1 MDGSFIVMDN
11 DNSTRAE
18 RDSALYRRKLREVI
32 NMNTKK
38 LIISSVAATILAS
51 SNLASAGDIE
61 ANVALATDY
70 VFRGFSQTN
79 EDPAISGG
87 FDYAFDNGFS
97 VGTWASNVNFG
108 DNTSTELDLYA
119 GYGFEVSE
127 GVTIDLSYIY
137 FVYPGET
144 DGLNYSEFVASVSFS
159 DISLGLVYS
168 PDYFGSDDSAIVLN
182 ADYSIGLAENLGLDL
197 HVGYTD
203 VDSDDFFDFNES
215 SYVDYSAA
223 LTTSGAGV
231 DFALTYYGT
240 DLDDIDAA
248 DDRL

>member
-1 MDGSFIVMDN
+1 
-11 DNSTRAE
+11 
-18 RDSALYRRKLREVI
+18 
-32 NMNTKK
+32 MNTKK
-38 LIISSVAATILAS
+38 IIISSVAATILAS
-51 SNLASAGDIE
+51 SSLANAGDIE

-97 VGTWASNVNFG
+97 IGTWASNVNFG
-108 DNTSTELDLYA
+108 EGSNTSSEIDLYA

-127 GVTIDLSYIY
+127 GVTVDLSYVY
-137 FVYPGET
+137 FAYPGET
-144 DGLNYSEFVASVSFS
+144 DNFNYSEFLASVSFN
-159 DISLGLVYS
+159 DLSLGLVYS

-182 ADYSIGLAENLGLDL
+182 ADYSIGLADNFGLDL

-203 VDSDDFFDFNES
+203 ADGDDFFDVGES
-215 SYVDYSAA
+215 SYIDYSAA

-231 DFALTYYGT
+231 DFSLTFYGT
-240 DLDDIDAA
+240 DLSDIDAA
-248 DDRL
+248 DDRLVFAISKAF